1 MLMGKFRFIHFEESD
16 YIVCFVSV
24 PIYFTWFIYFH
35 SMIFRFVS
43 LFFLAANASAF
54 VVNPNFVTRN
64 SISCGPLLSS
74 SSTLMSDTSA
84 DENATDESPII
95 NGALEDDI
103 SVNLEETVEESVDV
117 SPSDDSS
124 PTQLPE
130 TQRHTVYVGNLPFC
144 KNKNTLLL
152 VPLFSILIR
161 SRYPSP
167 LLYFFVSSRDVPRCK
182 RHVFRAC

>member
-1 MLMGKFRFIHFEESD
+1 
-16 YIVCFVSV
+16 
-24 PIYFTWFIYFH
+24 
-35 SMIFRFVS
+35 MIFRFVS

-54 VVNPNFVTRN
+54 VVNPNFVTCN
-64 SISCGPLLSS
+64 SISCSPLLSS

-84 DENATDESPII
+84 DENATEESPII
-95 NGALEDDI
+95 NGALEEDV
-103 SVNLEETVEESVDV
+103 SVNLGETVEESVDV

-152 VPLFSILIR
+152 VPLFYILIR